1 MEDYL
6 YGDLENTGKH
16 ADIIKLKEALRLEQE
31 KNEKLQLECSEL
43 RKQLC
48 LVNDEKKQLEVN
60 TIAIYNTAITE
71 LKRKDRE
78 INELR
83 EQRSNTNKKK

>member
-1 MEDYL
+1 M
-6 YGDLENTGKH
+6 YGDLENTGKN
-16 ADIIKLKEALRLEQE
+16 ADIIKLKDALRSEQE

-60 TIAIYNTAITE
+60 MMAVYNTAITE

-83 EQRSNTNKKK
+83 EFNNKVSKKR